1 MHRLISSLV
10 LLLALAL
17 CLPGSGGAQ
26 TRSRTDSLLQA
37 LHASQRDTNRVSL
50 LLALAGEYLQSDPA
64 RALSYGTTALPLA
77 HTFKDGQQ
85 ISRSLY
91 VVGSAHYKLG
101 DYTLAI
107 SYYKQSLRVAGQI
120 GLKANMARAYGGI
133 AEVYG
138 AQGDYNK
145 ALDNIQHALNIARAL
160 GDKASISAYTYHLS
174 MTYKYMGNYAKA
186 LEYEL
191 KTLRLAEEN
200 RNPRMIAQV
209 NNSLG
214 MSFYTQGNLAKAKEY
229 FLKSLQWSREHE
241 EPMMAD
247 NLSNLGNVYF
257 RQHKYDTA
265 LVYYQQS
272 LHIRE
277 GIKELKGIHN
287 ALEDIGQV
295 YLRQG
300 QLQKARSS
308 CQQALSMARQ
318 LNDRRGIARAQ
329 INLAGIYQA
338 MGQPASALDYGDQ
351 GIRLARKIGAK
362 DLLKDGY
369 GTLIGLAEKRGD
381 YQQAFRH
388 LKLYTQYQDS
398 LADEATND
406 KMNELHARYESEK
419 KEQQIKGLS
428 QQAQIQQLELEQQRL
443 YLFGLAVLVL
453 VIVLLGYLFFRQS
466 ILRNQHKT
474 IDLEQKL
481 LRAQMNPHFIF
492 NALTA
497 IQQFM
502 YANHPAEAGRYL
514 SKFAKLMRLTLEN
527 SRDEYITL
535 QKEIQ
540 TLEHYFELQRLRFGD
555 KFDYTILVDPELD
568 PEEVAVPPMFAQ
580 PLVENSLEH
589 GILHKSDKGLVQV
602 RYRKLADSLVLEVED
617 NGVGR
622 KRAAQLTPVGGR
634 RQYASLATQIT
645 QERLKLFNRNKS
657 HKVKLTLVDLVDDD
671 NVVLGTKATFAI
683 PYKPLN
689 N

>member
-1 MHRLISSLV
+1 MRRLT
-10 LLLALAL
+10 ALAAGML
-17 CLPGSGGAQ
+17 VFFTLPGHCFAQ
-26 TRSRTDSLLQA
+26 TPAQGDSLLRAWKNVRPDTAQA
-37 LHASQRDTNRVSL
+37 DL
-50 LLALAGEYLQSDPA
+50 LLRVAWQCMDDDPA
-64 RALSYGTTALPLA
+64 RSLTYSTAALQRAHQLNNGRQTA
-77 HTFKDGQQ
+77 
-85 ISRSLY
+85 RSLY
-91 VVGSAHYKLG
+91 AIAFAHARQG
-101 DYTLAI
+101 DYEEAI
-107 SYYKQSLRVAGQI
+107 AYYKQSARVAGQVKDQPAVAAAHA
-120 GLKANMARAYGGI
+120 GMGHVYLGQGHYNQALAWFQQALALARSG
-133 AEVYG
+133 
-138 AQGDYNK
+138 N
-145 ALDNIQHALNIARAL
+145 
-160 GDKASISAYTYHLS
+160 DKPAILSYMHHLS
-174 MTYKYMGNYAKA
+174 TAFKYKGDYAKA
-186 LEYEL
+186 MEYEL
-191 KTLRLAEEN
+191 KTLRLAEEDQN
-200 RNPRMIAQV
+200 LRMVAQA

-214 MSFYTQGNLAKAKEY
+214 TSFFTQGNLAKAKEY
-229 FLKSLQWSREHE
+229 YLNSLRWSTGRER
-241 EPMMAD
+241 PLMAET
-247 NLSNLGNVYF
+247 LGNLGNVYLKG
-257 RQHKYDTA
+257 QAYDSA

-272 LHIRE
+272 LRLRE
-277 GIKELKGIHN
+277 DTKDRKGLQN
-287 ALEDIGQV
+287 ALENIGEV
-295 YLRQG
+295 YFRKG
-300 QLQKARSS
+300 QLSEARNA
-308 CQQALSMARQ
+308 CQRALTLARQ
-318 LNDRRGIARAQ
+318 QNDRRGEARSL
-329 INLAGIYQA
+329 IDLAGIYQ
-338 MGQPASALDYGDQ
+338 GLKQPANALSYANRGTE
-351 GIRLARKIGAK
+351 LARKIGAK
-362 DLLKDGY
+362 DVVQEGY
-369 GTLIGLAEKRGD
+369 ETLIGLTEQRGD
-381 YQQAFRH
+381 YRQAF
-388 LKLYTQYQDS
+388 LNQKLYSQYRDS
-398 LADEATND
+398 IAGEATTN
-406 KMNELHARYESEK
+406 KIHELHAQYESEK
-419 KEQQIKGLS
+419 KEQQIKRIS

-443 YLFGLAVLVL
+443 YLIGLVVVVA

-555 KFDYTILVDPELD
+555 KFDYTIQVDPELD

-602 RYRKLADSLVLEVED
+602 RYRKLADSMVLEVED

-657 HKVKLTLVDLVDDD
+657 HKVKLTLVDLVDDN

>member
-1 MHRLISSLV
+1 MH
-10 LLLALAL
+10 
-17 CLPGSGGAQ
+17 
-26 TRSRTDSLLQA
+26 
-37 LHASQRDTNRVSL
+37 
-50 LLALAGEYLQSDPA
+50 
-64 RALSYGTTALPLA
+64 
-77 HTFKDGQQ
+77 
-85 ISRSLY
+85 
-91 VVGSAHYKLG
+91 
-101 DYTLAI
+101 
-107 SYYKQSLRVAGQI
+107 
-120 GLKANMARAYGGI
+120 
-133 AEVYG
+133 
-138 AQGDYNK
+138 
-145 ALDNIQHALNIARAL
+145 
-160 GDKASISAYTYHLS
+160 HLS
-174 MTYKYMGNYAKA
+174 TAYKYKGDYAKA
-186 LEYEL
+186 MEYEL

-200 RNPRMIAQV
+200 GNLRMVAQA

-214 MSFYTQGNLAKAKEY
+214 TSFFTQGNLAKAKEY
-229 FLKSLQWSREHE
+229 YLKSLGWSTGREQ
-241 EPMMAD
+241 PLMAEA
-247 NLSNLGNVYF
+247 LGNLGNVYLE
-257 RQHKYDTA
+257 QQAYDSA

-272 LHIRE
+272 LRLRE
-277 GIKELKGIHN
+277 GTKDRKGLQN
-287 ALEDIGQV
+287 ALENIGEV
-295 YLRQG
+295 YFRKG
-300 QLQKARSS
+300 QLSEARNA
-308 CQQALSMARQ
+308 CQRAYTLAREQ
-318 LNDRRGIARAQ
+318 NDQRGEARAL
-329 INLAGIYQA
+329 IDLAGIYQA
-338 MGQPASALDYGDQ
+338 MKQPANALSYANRGTE
-351 GIRLARKIGAK
+351 LARKIGAK
-362 DLLKDGY
+362 DVVKEGY
-369 GTLIGLAEKRGD
+369 ETLIGLTEQRGD
-381 YQQAFRH
+381 YRQAF
-388 LKLYTQYQDS
+388 LNYKLYSQYRDS
-398 LADEATND
+398 IAGEATTN
-406 KMNELHARYESEK
+406 KITSCTPSTNPKRRSSRSRASRSRPRSSSSNWK
-419 KEQQIKGLS
+419 
-428 QQAQIQQLELEQQRL
+428 QQRL
-443 YLFGLAVLVL
+443 YLIGLVVVVA

-466 ILRNQHKT
+466 ILKNQHKT

-555 KFDYTILVDPELD
+555 KFDYTIQVDPELD

-589 GILHKSDKGLVQV
+589 GILHKSEKGLVQV
-602 RYRKLADSLVLEVED
+602 RYRKLADSMVLEVED

-657 HKVKLTLVDLVDDD
+657 HKVKLTLVDLVDDN